1 MEQWEVEARLGIEDT
16 VARYVRFADSGRAA
30 ELAELFSDDG
40 LLAAG
45 TDTARGR
52 QAIVAYLEAARSD
65 LAASATGGGRI
76 RHHVSSLRI
85 DVLGRADARASCY
98 FLAVTAAGPDHWGTY
113 RDRFTRAASGA
124 WRFTE
129 RIVTVEGSAP
139 GSWAAE
145 RLDEPT

>member
-1 MEQWEVEARLGIEDT
+1 MDQWEVEARLGIEDT
-16 VARYVRFADSGRAA
+16 VARYVRFADSGRAT

-45 TDTARGR
+45 AETARGR
-52 QAIVAYLEAARSD
+52 RAIVAYLDAARTD

-85 DVLGRADARASCY
+85 DLLNRAEARASCY

-113 RDRFTRAASGA
+113 RDRFARAGSGA
-124 WRFTE
+124 WLFTE
-129 RIVTVEGSAP
+129 RVATVEGAAP

-145 RLDEPT
+145 RLGEPT